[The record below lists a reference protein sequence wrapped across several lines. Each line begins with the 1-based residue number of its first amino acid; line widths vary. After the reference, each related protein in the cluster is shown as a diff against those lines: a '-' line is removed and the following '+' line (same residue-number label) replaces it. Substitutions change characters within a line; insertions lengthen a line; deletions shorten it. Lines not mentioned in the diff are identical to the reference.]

1 MIKGIK
7 ICGVSDLKI
16 LKYITD
22 HPYPPQFIGFIT
34 NYKKSKRYVE
44 FEKLKELLNINKNG
58 ISFVSV
64 LVNPDKEILEKIKN
78 LKFDYYQLYDVK
90 PRETKL
96 IKEKY
101 NIKIISAL
109 TINNREDVN
118 QYKKYE
124 NISDI
129 ILFDGKGYEKSFG
142 FDHNLLNN
150 VPNTIKKM
158 LAGNI
163 KYNEALEKFSKI
175 ADIIDISGSL
185 ETKGKKDIS
194 KINIL
199 LNRAIKIKNEN
210 KKKYSSD

>member
-1 MIKGIK
+1 MISGIK
-7 ICGVSDLKI
+7 ICGVSDLKT
-16 LKYITD
+16 LKYITE
-22 HPYPPQFIGFIT
+22 HPCPPQFIGFIT
-34 NYKKSKRYVE
+34 NYKKSKRYVD
-44 FEKLKELLNINKNG
+44 FENLKELLNVRKNG
-58 ISFVSV
+58 INFVSV
-64 LVNPDKEILEKIKN
+64 MVNPDEELLERIKN

-90 PRETKL
+90 PKETKL

-109 TINNREDVN
+109 TINNKDDVN
-118 QYKKYE
+118 EYKNYE

-150 VPNTIKKM
+150 IPNTINKM

-199 LNRAIKIKNEN
+199 LNKAIKIKNEN
-210 KKKYSSD
+210 

>member
-7 ICGVSDLKI
+7 ICGISDLET
-16 LKYITD
+16 LNYIIE
-22 HPYPPQFIGFIT
+22 HAHPPQFIGFIT

-44 FEKLKELLNINKNG
+44 FEKLKELVNIYRNG
-58 ISFVSV
+58 INFVAV
-64 LVNPDKEILEKIKN
+64 LVNPDDEILEKIKN
-78 LKFDYYQLYDVK
+78 LKFNYYQLYDVG
-90 PRETKL
+90 PETTKI

-101 NIKIISAL
+101 KIKIISAL
-109 TINNREDVN
+109 MINNKDDVD

-142 FDHNLLNN
+142 FDHKLLNN
-150 VPNTIKKM
+150 VSNSITKM

-163 KYNEALEKFSKI
+163 KYNDGLEKFSKI

-185 ETKGKKDIS
+185 ETNGMKDIS

-199 LNRAIKIKNEN
+199 LEKFSKIKNEN
-210 KKKYSSD
+210 

>member
-1 MIKGIK
+1 MIKNNIKKLQSK
-7 ICGVSDLKI
+7 ICGV
-16 LKYITD
+16 TD
-22 HPYPPQFIGFIT
+22 IKTLNYLVNHSYPPSFIGFIV
-34 NYKKSKRYVE
+34 NYKKSKRYVD
-44 FEKLKELLNINKNG
+44 FEKLKELLNVKKNG

-64 LVNPDKEILEKIKN
+64 MVNPDIEILEKIKN

-90 PRETKL
+90 PKETKL

-109 TINNREDVN
+109 TINNKDDVN
-118 QYKKYE
+118 EYKKYE

-163 KYNEALEKFSKI
+163 KYNETLEKFSKI

-199 LNRAIKIKNEN
+199 LNKAIEIKNEN
-210 KKKYSSD
+210 